1 MTHAWQ
7 PLGSDV
13 AVGRSILIL
22 EDNETLALGLRNSL
36 EIEGYKVECV
46 TDGNNGLAWLEQHDP
61 DLVVLDLMLPG
72 LNGFEVLRRYRAR
85 GGSAAVLI
93 LSARDQEVDKVQG
106 FRIGADDYVV
116 KPVGVLEFLARVEA
130 IIRRLA
136 PAGRSAGDGSG
147 KVSQQRFADVVVDLR
162 TRTVLRAGKTV
173 ELSPME
179 FDFLAFL
186 IESGGDIVSRD
197 NSDAAGLAL
206 QPRRHFAHRRSAR
219 SATAEQAGAGSVSAA
234 PPHHR
239 AQSGIPLPAIELRTE
254 DVYGLRTHYGL

>member
-7 PLGSDV
+7 PVGSDV
-13 AVGRSILIL
+13 AADRSILIL
-22 EDNETLALGLRNSL
+22 EDNETLALGLRTSL
-36 EIEGYKVECV
+36 EVEGYRVECV
-46 TDGNNGLAWLEQHDP
+46 TDGNDGLAWLEQHNP

-85 GGSAAVLI
+85 GGWAAVLI

-136 PAGRSAGDGSG
+136 PSGRGSTGAGDGAR
-147 KVSQQRFADVVVDLR
+147 VSQQRFSDVTVDLR
-162 TRTVLRAGKTV
+162 TRTVLRGGKQV

-197 NSDAAGLAL
+197 TLMSQVWHYSNGITSRTVDQHVARLRNKL
-206 QPRRHFAHRRSAR
+206 EPDPSQPRHLITVRK
-219 SATAEQAGAGSVSAA
+219 AGY
-234 PPHHR
+234 R
-239 AQSGIPLPAIELRTE
+239 FQR
-254 DVYGLRTHYGL
+254 

>member
-13 AVGRSILIL
+13 AMGRSILIL

-46 TDGNNGLAWLEQHDP
+46 TDGNDGLAWLEQHDP

-85 GGSAAVLI
+85 GGTAAVLI

-130 IIRRLA
+130 IIRRLT
-136 PAGRSAGDGSG
+136 PAGRSGADGSG
-147 KVSQQRFADVVVDLR
+147 KASQQRFSDVVVDLR
-162 TRTVLRAGKTV
+162 TRTVQRGGKTV

-197 NSDAAGLAL
+197 TLMQQVWRYSLGVTSRTVDQHVARLRNKLEPDPS
-206 QPRRHFAHRRSAR
+206 QPRHLITVRK
-219 SATAEQAGAGSVSAA
+219 AGY
-234 PPHHR
+234 R
-239 AQSGIPLPAIELRTE
+239 FQR
-254 DVYGLRTHYGL
+254 

>member
-7 PLGSDV
+7 PPGTTDV

-22 EDNETLALGLRNSL
+22 EDNETLALGLRTSL
-36 EIEGYKVECV
+36 EVEGYKVECV
-46 TDGNNGLAWLEQHDP
+46 TDGSDGLTWLEQHNP
-61 DLVVLDLMLPG
+61 DLIVLDLMLPG
-72 LNGFEVLRRYRAR
+72 LNGFEVLKRYRAR

-130 IIRRLA
+130 IIRRLVPTA
-136 PAGRSAGDGSG
+136 RASLPGEAR
-147 KVSQQRFADVVVDLR
+147 VRPSQLGFSDVLVDLR
-162 TRTVLRAGKTV
+162 TRTVLRSGKAV
-173 ELSPME
+173 DLSPME

-197 NSDAAGLAL
+197 TLMQQVWRYSLGVTSRTVDQHVARLRNKLEPDPA
-206 QPRRHFAHRRSAR
+206 QPRHLITVRK
-219 SATAEQAGAGSVSAA
+219 AGY
-234 PPHHR
+234 R
-239 AQSGIPLPAIELRTE
+239 FQM
-254 DVYGLRTHYGL
+254 

>member
-1 MTHAWQ
+1 
-7 PLGSDV
+7 
-13 AVGRSILIL
+13 
-22 EDNETLALGLRNSL
+22 
-36 EIEGYKVECV
+36 
-46 TDGNNGLAWLEQHDP
+46 
-61 DLVVLDLMLPG
+61 MLPG

-130 IIRRLA
+130 IIRRLS
-136 PAGRSAGDGSG
+136 PAARGQAGGGDGTAR
-147 KVSQQRFADVVVDLR
+147 VSQQRFSDVTVDLR
-162 TRTVLRAGKTV
+162 KRAVLRGGNPV

-197 NSDAAGLAL
+197 TLMR
-206 QPRRHFAHRRSAR
+206 Q
-219 SATAEQAGAGSVSAA
+219 VW
-234 PPHHR
+234 
-239 AQSGIPLPAIELRTE
+239 
-254 DVYGLRTHYGL
+254 HYGLGVTSRTVDQHVARLRSKLEPDPSQPRHLITVRKAGYRFQK

>member
-13 AVGRSILIL
+13 AVDRSILIL

-46 TDGNNGLAWLEQHDP
+46 TDGNEGLAWLEKNNP

-136 PAGRSAGDGSG
+136 PAARSGGGDAGARA
-147 KVSQQRFADVVVDLR
+147 SQQRFSDVVVDLR
-162 TRTVLRAGKTV
+162 TRTVLRAGKPV

-197 NSDAAGLAL
+197 TLMQQVWRYSLGVTSRTVDQHVARLRNKLEPDPS
-206 QPRRHFAHRRSAR
+206 QPRHLITVRK
-219 SATAEQAGAGSVSAA
+219 AGY
-234 PPHHR
+234 R
-239 AQSGIPLPAIELRTE
+239 FQR
-254 DVYGLRTHYGL
+254 

>member
-7 PLGSDV
+7 P
-13 AVGRSILIL
+13 VGTEAATDHSILII

-36 EIEGYKVECV
+36 EVEGYKVECIA
-46 TDGNNGLAWLEQHDP
+46 DGSDGLAWLEEHSP

-72 LNGFEVLRRYRAR
+72 MNGFEVLRRYRGR

-130 IIRRLA
+130 IIRRLS
-136 PAGRSAGDGSG
+136 PAGKTSAAGDG
-147 KVSQQRFADVVVDLR
+147 VRVTQHRFSDVMVDLR
-162 TRTVLRAGKTV
+162 TRTVVRGGKSV
-173 ELSPME
+173 DLSPME

-197 NSDAAGLAL
+197 TLMRQVWRYSMGVTSRTVDQHVARLRNKLEPDPA
-206 QPRRHFAHRRSAR
+206 QPRYLITVRK
-219 SATAEQAGAGSVSAA
+219 AGYRFQG
-234 PPHHR
+234 
-239 AQSGIPLPAIELRTE
+239 
-254 DVYGLRTHYGL
+254 

>member
-13 AVGRSILIL
+13 AMGRSIFIL

-46 TDGNNGLAWLEQHDP
+46 TDGNDGLAWLEQHDP

-72 LNGFEVLRRYRAR
+72 INGFEVLRRYRAQ
-85 GGSAAVLI
+85 GGTAAVLI

-136 PAGRSAGDGSG
+136 PAGRSGAVDGSG
-147 KVSQQRFADVVVDLR
+147 RVTQQRFSDVVVDLR
-162 TRTVLRAGKTV
+162 TRTVQRGGKTV

-197 NSDAAGLAL
+197 TLMQQVWRYSLGVTSRTVDQHVARLRNKLEPDPS
-206 QPRRHFAHRRSAR
+206 QPRHLITVRK
-219 SATAEQAGAGSVSAA
+219 AGY
-234 PPHHR
+234 R
-239 AQSGIPLPAIELRTE
+239 FQR
-254 DVYGLRTHYGL
+254 